1 MLTNEQMDWIIE
13 QSEKGMNF
21 KEIASQLG
29 VSYSKMMRLFYK
41 KQNLKLKKE
50 NAIMIANQL
59 HYSQEIK
66 DMIQCATSENEIS
79 RALTTGRNQL

>member
-1 MLTNEQMDWIIE
+1 MLTNEQLDWIE
-13 QSEKGMNF
+13 QQAEKNMSF
-21 KEIASQLG
+21 VDIANQLG
-29 VSYSKMMRLFYK
+29 IDYAKMMRAYYK
-41 KQNLKLKKE
+41 REHLKIKKD

-59 HYSQEIK
+59 HYPQEIK